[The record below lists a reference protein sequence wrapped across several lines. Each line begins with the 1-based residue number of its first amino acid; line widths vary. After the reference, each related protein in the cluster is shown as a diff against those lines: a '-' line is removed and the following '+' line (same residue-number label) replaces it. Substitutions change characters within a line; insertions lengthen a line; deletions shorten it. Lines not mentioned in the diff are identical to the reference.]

1 MKFLPLA
8 ICLIYSV
15 ALSSQSKSTVSYI
28 PENKD
33 SIFSHLNKLREY
45 QVSNLLSD
53 KNASKKKKLYR
64 EKTKNIFESI
74 EDSSF
79 IFDRHISE
87 KLNPIL
93 HEIYSSN
100 PLINPTDFYFLINRS
115 YVPNA
120 ACFGDGSFML
130 NMGLFFHMESDD
142 ELAFIICHEL
152 AHYEL
157 NHVNK
162 KIESYIDT
170 LNSNEIKYKA
180 KAIKKQKYNRT
191 NDGINLIKGLTFDLM
206 QKSRQVEIE
215 ADSLGLILFKNTK
228 YNLDAPVSALQ
239 KLDAV
244 DDMLFVEK
252 TNIESIF
259 NFPEYPFNKKWL
271 EKEET
276 LFQINETVNDY
287 KFNKD
292 SLKTHPDI
300 PIRLAQLKVPE
311 NIGPGKNIKTQI
323 LQIKEIL
330 KTKHLNI
337 YLDFKQFDFALYKL
351 LLENENSLNEE
362 VIIYTAF
369 LFKMM
374 YEMKKN
380 HSLGKYVPQSSPF
393 PDEKNLNEVRLFIHN
408 LELKNIRKIGYFY
421 CMSHEDKMYNN
432 ETFNDVYIYFKNLN
446 K

>member
-1 MKFLPLA
+1 MKFLPLV
-8 ICLIYSV
+8 ICLIFCLV
-15 ALSSQSKSTVSYI
+15 LSSQSKSTVSYL

-33 SIFSHLNKLREY
+33 SIFSHLDKLREY
-45 QVSNLLSD
+45 QISNLLSD
-53 KNASKKKKLYR
+53 KNVSKKKKLYR

-74 EDSSF
+74 EDSTF
-79 IFDRHISE
+79 IFDKHISQ

-93 HEIYSSN
+93 HEIYLSN
-100 PLINPTDFYFLINRS
+100 PSINPTDFYFLINRS

-170 LNSNEIKYKA
+170 LNSKEIKHTSR
-180 KAIKKQKYNRT
+180 AIKKQKYNRT

-215 ADSLGLILFKNTK
+215 ADSLGLIFFKNTK
-228 YNLDAPVSALQ
+228 YNLGASISALQ
-239 KLDAV
+239 KLDSV
-244 DDMLFVEK
+244 DDMLFMQK
-252 TNIESIF
+252 TKIESIF
-259 NFPEYPFNKKWL
+259 NFPEYPFNNKWL
-271 EKEET
+271 KKEET

-287 KFNKD
+287 EFNKD

-300 PIRLAQLKVPE
+300 PMRLVKLKMHE
-311 NIGPGKNIKTQI
+311 NIQPGKSIKTQI
-323 LQIKEIL
+323 REIKEIL

-337 YLDFKQFDFALYKL
+337 YFDFKQFDFALYNL
-351 LLENENSLNEE
+351 LLENENSINEE
-362 VIIYTAF
+362 VIINTAI

-374 YEMKKN
+374 YEMKQK
-380 HSLGKYVPQSSPF
+380 HRLGKYIPQPSPF
-393 PDEKNLNEVRLFIHN
+393 PDEANLNEVRLFIHN

-432 ETFNDVYIYFKNLN
+432 ETFTNVYNFFKNLN
-446 K
+446 Q

>member
-1 MKFLPLA
+1 MKFLPLV
-8 ICLIYSV
+8 ICLFYSV
-15 ALSSQSKSTVSYI
+15 VLSSQFNSTVSYL

-33 SIFSHLNKLREY
+33 SIFSHLEKLREY
-45 QVSNLLSD
+45 QTSNLLSD
-53 KNASKKKKLYR
+53 KNVSKKKKLFR
-64 EKTKNIFESI
+64 EKTENIFESI
-74 EDSSF
+74 EDSTF
-79 IFDRHISE
+79 IFDKHISE

-170 LNSNEIKYKA
+170 LNSNEIKHISRS
-180 KAIKKQKYNRT
+180 IKKQKYNRT

-228 YNLDAPVSALQ
+228 YNLDASISALN

-244 DDMLFVEK
+244 DDMLFKEK
-252 TNIESIF
+252 TKIESIF
-259 NFPEYPFNKKWL
+259 NFPEYPFNEKWL
-271 EKEET
+271 KKEET

-287 KFNKD
+287 EFNKD

-300 PIRLAQLKVPE
+300 PLRITQLKIPE
-311 NIGPGKNIKTQI
+311 NIKPGKSIKTQI
-323 LQIKEIL
+323 QQIKEIL
-330 KTKHLNI
+330 KAKHLNI
-337 YLDFKQFDFALYKL
+337 YFDFKQFDFALYKL

-362 VIIYTAF
+362 VINNTAV

-374 YEMKKN
+374 YEMKKK
-380 HSLGKYVPQSSPF
+380 HSLGKYVPQPSPF
-393 PDEKNLNEVRLFIHN
+393 TDEKNLNEVRLFIHN

-421 CMSHEDKMYNN
+421 CMSHEDQMYNN
-432 ETFNDVYIYFKNLN
+432 ETFTYVYNFFKNLN
-446 K
+446 Q